1 MCWNEEEYEKNR
13 LQLYRFL
20 VDAASDGLVGIPLL
34 PGTKKLGDER
44 AGVSASALAGEGMLS
59 ELYRER
65 KLMQRYLEVAALKND
80 LTPSEAYLLL
90 CLSHLSDT
98 VNKKEL
104 ADFAG
109 VSRSALAMQL
119 QKLVLRGLIKV
130 EDISNPKPM
139 RQKKEK
145 SREKDE
151 LVRKAPE
158 KRVRVMF
165 QPEAEPILRELAA
178 VQRDYDE
185 ARFAGFEEEDLIQYA
200 RLTEKMKRNMQKVLA
215 PIH

>member
-1 MCWNEEEYEKNR
+1 MPVYVPFFQAQIYVLPEKGVQNGGQWDKDKHSHNSHQISANCHSRKHPDGGQPDRAADFGRDTGDASKDDPRNQDEIGEKNR

-90 CLSHLSDT
+90 CLSQ
-98 VNKKEL
+98 
-104 ADFAG
+104 AG
-109 VSRSALAMQL
+109 R
-119 QKLVLRGLIKV
+119 
-130 EDISNPKPM
+130 
-139 RQKKEK
+139 
-145 SREKDE
+145 
-151 LVRKAPE
+151 
-158 KRVRVMF
+158 
-165 QPEAEPILRELAA
+165 
-178 VQRDYDE
+178 
-185 ARFAGFEEEDLIQYA
+185 
-200 RLTEKMKRNMQKVLA
+200 
-215 PIH
+215 